1 MRLSLTLST
10 YLGRQYAF
18 WLASTFCALMGIA
31 LLFDLVEMMRR
42 ASGKEDATMAV
53 ILQMSLFKLPH
64 LAESILPFTV
74 LFGAMFAFWRLA
86 NANEIVVA
94 RSAGVSSWQFLFPA
108 MICTLG
114 VGIFQITIFNPF
126 SAVMLSKFE
135 SIEAKYLKRTTSML
149 AVSRNGLWLRQS
161 DAGGQAVIHAL
172 RVSKEEMKLHDVI
185 VFMFEGSDKF
195 VGRIDAETAQ
205 LKAGYWDIRDGWIST
220 PNRAAHKIAKY
231 ELPSD
236 LTLTKIQESFAS
248 PETMSF
254 WDLPDFIDELE
265 AAGFSGHRHRLHLH
279 SLVALP
285 VLLCSMVLVAA
296 AFTVHINRRSD
307 AFFALIGGLVI
318 SFLLY
323 ILGDVVYALG
333 LSTNVPTQLAAWT
346 PAGVTMMI
354 GLALLLHLEDS

>member
-1 MRLSLTLST
+1 MRLSLTLSS

-18 WLASTFCALMGIA
+18 WLASAFCALMGIA

-42 ASGKEDATMAV
+42 ASGKEDATIA
-53 ILQMSLFKLPH
+53 IIIQMSLFKLPH
-64 LAESILPFTV
+64 LAETILPFTV

-86 NANEIVVA
+86 NANEIIVA
-94 RSAGVSSWQFLFPA
+94 RAAGVSIWQFLLPA
-108 MICTLG
+108 MICTLA
-114 VGIFQITIFNPF
+114 VGIFQVTIFNPF

-135 SIEAKYLKRTTSML
+135 SVEAKYLKRTTSML

-172 RVSKEEMKLHDVI
+172 RVSKAEMKLHDVI
-185 VFMFEGSDKF
+185 IFLFEGDEKF

-205 LKAGYWDIRDGWIST
+205 LKVGYWDIRNGWLSS
-220 PNRAAHKIAKY
+220 PNRAAHRVERY

-254 WDLPDFIDELE
+254 WDLPGFIAELE
-265 AAGFSGHRHRLHLH
+265 AAGFSGHRHRLHLY
-279 SLVALP
+279 SLFALP
-285 VLLCSMVLVAA
+285 VLLCAMVLVAA
-296 AFTVHINRRSD
+296 AFTVHINRRSG
-307 AFFALIGGLVI
+307 AFFAMAGGVLI
-318 SFLLY
+318 SFMLY
-323 ILGDVVYALG
+323 ILGDVVHALG
-333 LSTNVPTQLAAWT
+333 LSTNVPTELAAWT

-354 GLALLLHLEDS
+354 GLALLLHLEDG

>member
-1 MRLSLTLST
+1 MRLSLTLSA
-10 YLGRQYAF
+10 YLARQYAF
-18 WLASTFCALMGIA
+18 WLASVFCILMGIA

-42 ASGKEDATMAV
+42 ASGKEDATMAIV
-53 ILQMSLFKLPH
+53 LQMSLFKLPH
-64 LAESILPFTV
+64 LAETILPFTV

-86 NANEIVVA
+86 NANEIVVS
-94 RSAGVSSWQFLFPA
+94 RSAGVSIWQFLFPA
-108 MICTLG
+108 VICTLV

-126 SAVMLSKFE
+126 SAIMLSKFE

-161 DAGGQAVIHAL
+161 DSGGQAVIHAL
-172 RVSKEEMKLHDVI
+172 RVSQAEMKLHDVI

-205 LKAGYWDIRDGWIST
+205 LKIGYWDIRDGWIST

-254 WDLPDFIDELE
+254 WDLPDFIEELE
-265 AAGFSGHRHRLHLH
+265 ASGFSGHRHRLHLH
-279 SLVALP
+279 SLIALP
-285 VLLCSMVLVAA
+285 VLLCAMVLIAA
-296 AFTVHINRRSD
+296 AFTVHINRRSG
-307 AFFALIGGLVI
+307 AFFALIGGVAI

-323 ILGDVVYALG
+323 VLGDVVYALG

-354 GLALLLHLEDS
+354 GLALLLHLEDG

>member
-1 MRLSLTLST
+1 MRLSLTLSS

-18 WLASTFCALMGIA
+18 WLASAFCALMGIA

-42 ASGKEDATMAV
+42 ASGKEDATIA
-53 ILQMSLFKLPH
+53 IIIQMSLFKLPH
-64 LAESILPFTV
+64 LAETILPFTV

-86 NANEIVVA
+86 NANEIIVA
-94 RSAGVSSWQFLFPA
+94 RAAGVSIWQFLLPA
-108 MICTLG
+108 MICTLA
-114 VGIFQITIFNPF
+114 VGIFQVTIFNPF

-135 SIEAKYLKRTTSML
+135 SVEAKYLKRTTSML

-172 RVSKEEMKLHDVI
+172 RVSKAEMKLHDVI
-185 VFMFEGSDKF
+185 IFLFEGDEKF

-205 LKAGYWDIRDGWIST
+205 LKVGYWGIRNGWLSS
-220 PNRAAHKIAKY
+220 PNRAAHRVERY

-254 WDLPDFIDELE
+254 WDLPGFIAELE
-265 AAGFSGHRHRLHLH
+265 AAGFSGHRHRLHLY
-279 SLVALP
+279 SLFALP
-285 VLLCSMVLVAA
+285 VLLCAMVLVAA
-296 AFTVHINRRSD
+296 AFTVHINRRSG
-307 AFFALIGGLVI
+307 AFFAMAGGVLI
-318 SFLLY
+318 SFMLY
-323 ILGDVVYALG
+323 ILGDVVHALG
-333 LSTNVPTQLAAWT
+333 LSTNVPTELAAWT

-354 GLALLLHLEDS
+354 GLALLLHLEDG